1 MRAMMEKGKTMSDK
15 KTVLV
20 LFGGM
25 SSEHEVSCSSAASI
39 LRNID
44 RDRYNVRVIGITKK
58 GAWIETA
65 APPEMIEDGTWI
77 NRINNRNAY
86 ICPDRRVH
94 GIRTEKGKDIRI
106 DCVFSVLHGKYGEDG
121 AMQGLLELAGIPYA
135 GSGVLSSACTMDKV
149 VSKVLANEG
158 GIRQAEYCVLDWF
171 TFATQAA
178 QELQRVEET
187 LGAYPYFVKPANT
200 GSSVGVAKV
209 RDRNELFEGIKEA
222 AKYDDKILVEET
234 IVGRELEV
242 AVLGDRHPHASPVG
256 EIVAADEFYSYE
268 AKYGGMGSVAEVA
281 ENLSEEVADRIRETA
296 IEVYKLLGCSG
307 YSRVDFFLKGEDE
320 IYFNEINS
328 LPGFTSISMYPKLWD
343 AAGVPYSELITR
355 LIENAMDEDN
365 NN

>member
-1 MRAMMEKGKTMSDK
+1 MSEK

-44 RDRYNVRVIGITKK
+44 RDRYNVRVIGITRK
-58 GAWIETA
+58 GAWVETA
-65 APPEMIEDGTWI
+65 APPEMIENGTWVD
-77 NRINNRNAY
+77 RVNNRNAY

-94 GIRTEKGKDIRI
+94 GIRTEKGKNIRI

-121 AMQGLLELAGIPYA
+121 AMQGLLEMAGIPYA
-135 GSGVLSSACTMDKV
+135 GSNVIASACTMDKIV
-149 VSKVLANEG
+149 TKILANDG
-158 GIRQAEYCVLDWF
+158 GIRQADYCTVDWF
-171 TFATQAA
+171 TFATNMAA
-178 QELQRVEET
+178 EILRIEEH

-200 GSSVGVAKV
+200 GSSVGVSKAK
-209 RDRNELFEGIKEA
+209 DRNGLVEAIKEA
-222 AKYDDKILVEET
+222 SKYDDRILVEET

-242 AVLGDRHPHASPVG
+242 AVLGDKHPHASPVG

-281 ENLSEEVADRIRETA
+281 GNLPEEVADRIRETA
-296 IEVYKLLGCSG
+296 IEVYRLLGCSG
-307 YSRVDFFLKGEDE
+307 YSRVDFFLKDGEE

-328 LPGFTSISMYPKLWD
+328 LPGFTSISMYPKLWE
-343 AAGVPYSELITR
+343 AAGIPYSELITR
-355 LIENAMDEDN
+355 LIEQAMESDQE
-365 NN
+365 

>member
-1 MRAMMEKGKTMSDK
+1 MANK

-44 RDRYNVRVIGITKK
+44 TEKYSVRVIGITKQ

-65 APPEMIEDGTWI
+65 APPEMIEDGTWV
-77 NRINNRNAY
+77 NRINNRNAF

-94 GIRTEKGKDIRI
+94 GIRTEKGKNIRI

-121 AMQGLLELAGIPYA
+121 SMQGLLEMAGIPYA
-135 GSGVLSSACTMDKV
+135 GSGVLSSASTMDKLV
-149 VSKVLANEG
+149 TKILANEG
-158 GIRQAEYCVLDWF
+158 GIKQADYCAVDWF

-178 QELQRVEET
+178 SEIQRIEDR

-200 GSSVGVAKV
+200 GSSVGVTKV
-209 RDRNELFEGIKEA
+209 HDRNELFEGIKEA
-222 AKYDDKILVEET
+222 AKYDEKIIVEET

-268 AKYGGMGSVAEVA
+268 AKYGGLGSVAEVA
-281 ENLSEEVADRIRETA
+281 ENLSEEIADRIRETA
-296 IEVYKLLGCSG
+296 IRVYKLLGCKG

-343 AAGVPYSELITR
+343 AAGVPYPELIDR
-355 LIENAMDEDN
+355 LIEQAMEEQE
-365 NN
+365 

>member
-1 MRAMMEKGKTMSDK
+1 MANK

-44 RDRYNVRVIGITKK
+44 TEKYNVRVIGITKK
-58 GAWIETA
+58 GAWVETA

-77 NRINNRNAY
+77 NRINNRNAF

-94 GIRTEKGKDIRI
+94 GIRTEKGKDIYI

-121 AMQGLLELAGIPYA
+121 SMQGLLEMAGIPYA
-135 GSGVLSSACTMDKV
+135 GSGVLSSASTMDKLV
-149 VSKVLANEG
+149 TKILANEG
-158 GIRQAEYCVLDWF
+158 GIKQADYCAVDWF

-178 QELQRVEET
+178 SEIQRIEDR

-200 GSSVGVAKV
+200 GSSVGVTKAH
-209 RDRNELFEGIKEA
+209 DRNELFEGIKEA
-222 AKYDDKILVEET
+222 AKYDEKIIVEET

-268 AKYGGMGSVAEVA
+268 AKYGGLGSVAEVA
-281 ENLSEEVADRIRETA
+281 ENLSEEIADRIRETA
-296 IEVYKLLGCSG
+296 IRVYKLLGCKG

-343 AAGVPYSELITR
+343 AAGVPYPELIDR
-355 LIENAMDEDN
+355 LIEQAMEEQE
-365 NN
+365 

>member
-1 MRAMMEKGKTMSDK
+1 MADK

-44 RDRYNVRVIGITKK
+44 RDKYNVRVIGITKK

-77 NRINNRNAY
+77 NRINNRNAF

-121 AMQGLLELAGIPYA
+121 SMQGLLEMAGIPYA
-135 GSGVLSSACTMDKV
+135 GSGVLSSASTMDKLV
-149 VSKVLANEG
+149 TKILANEG
-158 GIRQAEYCVLDWF
+158 GIKQADYCAVDWF

-178 QELQRVEET
+178 SEIQRIEDK

-200 GSSVGVAKV
+200 GSSVSHTGCRKCRC
-209 RDRNELFEGIKEA
+209 RDFAR
-222 AKYDDKILVEET
+222 
-234 IVGRELEV
+234 
-242 AVLGDRHPHASPVG
+242 RHEH
-256 EIVAADEFYSYE
+256 
-268 AKYGGMGSVAEVA
+268 
-281 ENLSEEVADRIRETA
+281 
-296 IEVYKLLGCSG
+296 
-307 YSRVDFFLKGEDE
+307 
-320 IYFNEINS
+320 
-328 LPGFTSISMYPKLWD
+328 
-343 AAGVPYSELITR
+343 
-355 LIENAMDEDN
+355 
-365 NN
+365 

>member
-1 MRAMMEKGKTMSDK
+1 MANK

-44 RDRYNVRVIGITKK
+44 TEKYNVRVIGITKQ

-65 APPEMIEDGTWI
+65 APPEMIEDGTWV
-77 NRINNRNAY
+77 NRINNRNAF

-94 GIRTEKGKDIRI
+94 GIRTEKGKNIWI

-121 AMQGLLELAGIPYA
+121 SMQGLLEMAGIPYA
-135 GSGVLSSACTMDKV
+135 GSGVLSSASTMDKLV
-149 VSKVLANEG
+149 TKILANEG
-158 GIRQAEYCVLDWF
+158 GIKQADYCAVDWF

-178 QELQRVEET
+178 SEIQRIEDR

-200 GSSVGVAKV
+200 GSSVGVTKV
-209 RDRNELFEGIKEA
+209 HDRNELFEGIKEA
-222 AKYDDKILVEET
+222 AKYDEKIIVEET

-268 AKYGGMGSVAEVA
+268 AKYGGLGSVAEVA
-281 ENLSEEVADRIRETA
+281 ENLSEEIADRIRETA
-296 IEVYKLLGCSG
+296 IRVYKLLGCKG

-343 AAGVPYSELITR
+343 AAGVPYPELIDR
-355 LIENAMDEDN
+355 LIEQAMEEQE
-365 NN
+365 

>member
-1 MRAMMEKGKTMSDK
+1 
-15 KTVLV
+15 
-20 LFGGM
+20 
-25 SSEHEVSCSSAASI
+25 
-39 LRNID
+39 
-44 RDRYNVRVIGITKK
+44 
-58 GAWIETA
+58 
-65 APPEMIEDGTWI
+65 
-77 NRINNRNAY
+77 
-86 ICPDRRVH
+86 
-94 GIRTEKGKDIRI
+94 
-106 DCVFSVLHGKYGEDG
+106 
-121 AMQGLLELAGIPYA
+121 MQGLLELAGIPYA

-178 QELQRVEET
+178 QELHRVEET

-355 LIENAMDEDN
+355 LIENAMDEN
-365 NN
+365 ND

>member
-1 MRAMMEKGKTMSDK
+1 MADK

-25 SSEHEVSCSSAASI
+25 SSEHEVSRSSAASI

-44 RDRYNVRVIGITKK
+44 RDKYNVRVIGITKK

-77 NRINNRNAY
+77 NKVNNRGAY

-94 GIRTEKGKDIRI
+94 GIRTERGKDIRI

-121 AMQGLLELAGIPYA
+121 AMQGLLEMAGIPYA

-149 VSKVLANEG
+149 VTKILANEG
-158 GIRQAEYCVLDWF
+158 GIRQADYCTVDWF

-178 QELQRVEET
+178 QEIARIEEK

-209 RDRNELFEGIKEA
+209 ADRNALFEGVKEA
-222 AKYDDKILVEET
+222 AKYDEKIIVEET
-234 IVGRELEV
+234 ITGRELEV
-242 AVLGDRHPHASPVG
+242 AVLGDRSPHASPVG

-268 AKYGGMGSVAEVA
+268 AKYGGLGSVAEVA
-281 ENLSEEVADRIRETA
+281 EDLPEEVADEIRATA
-296 IEVYKLLGCSG
+296 IKVYKLLGCSG
-307 YSRVDFFLKGEDE
+307 YSRVDFFLKDGKD

-328 LPGFTSISMYPKLWD
+328 LPGFTSISMYPKLWQ
-343 AAGVPYSELITR
+343 AAGVSYSELIDR
-355 LIENAMDEDN
+355 LIEQALEEE
-365 NN
+365 

>member
-1 MRAMMEKGKTMSDK
+1 MANK

-44 RDRYNVRVIGITKK
+44 TEKYNVRVIGITKQ

-65 APPEMIEDGTWI
+65 APPEMIEDGTWV
-77 NRINNRNAY
+77 NRINNRNAF

-94 GIRTEKGKDIRI
+94 GIRTEKGKNIWI

-121 AMQGLLELAGIPYA
+121 SMQGLLEMAGIPYA
-135 GSGVLSSACTMDKV
+135 GSGVLSSASTMDKLV
-149 VSKVLANEG
+149 TKILANEG
-158 GIRQAEYCVLDWF
+158 GIKQADYCAVDWF

-178 QELQRVEET
+178 SEIQRIEDR

-200 GSSVGVAKV
+200 GSSVGVTKV
-209 RDRNELFEGIKEA
+209 HDRNELFEGIKEA
-222 AKYDDKILVEET
+222 AKYDEKIIVEET

-268 AKYGGMGSVAEVA
+268 AKYGGLGSVAEVA
-281 ENLSEEVADRIRETA
+281 ENLSEEIADRIRETA
-296 IEVYKLLGCSG
+296 IRVYKLLGCKG

-343 AAGVPYSELITR
+343 AAGVPYPELIDR
-355 LIENAMDEDN
+355 LIEQAMEAEQE
-365 NN
+365 